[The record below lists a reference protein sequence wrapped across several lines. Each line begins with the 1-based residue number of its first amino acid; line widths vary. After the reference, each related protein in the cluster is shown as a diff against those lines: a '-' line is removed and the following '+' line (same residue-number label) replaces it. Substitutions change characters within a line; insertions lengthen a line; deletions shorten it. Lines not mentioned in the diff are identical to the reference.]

1 MKLNKPIL
9 LALLAI
15 NPITKALYAEDAPA
29 ADKVAKVI
37 IIKGQAK
44 AKLLNAQVVDL
55 KKDDWLPEG
64 AIIQTTDKSFVKL
77 VFIDKSTVSVG
88 PQSKMV
94 ISSFPKEGAG
104 VLSVI
109 KGQIRSQVV
118 KELDSN
124 GEAKLFVK
132 TKSAAMGVRGTDFQ
146 VMFNPENNVTS
157 LVTFEGNVAFAKM
170 DPATSSSIPTINQP
184 AAATNGGSAATG
196 TSASAPASTNV
207 ALESV
212 ISSEKAVHVTAGQ
225 FSGAN
230 PGAVMATI
238 PTKISPAQFETMK
251 GNASLGAEAP
261 AAAKVEAPTAP
272 KYVSVVAPGLP
283 PALAANTESSITKVV
298 ATNLGGE
305 DNLKKAVAVV
315 TGETKKADGPATGE
329 AKRDVAS
336 TGKEAPKDTAP
347 VVAANTTAKSSSP
360 EGFVNKS
367 TGEYQPPAG
376 GYVDFGT
383 GLYIPPPPGSTFDAN
398 TGVYVPPPQFGGFNP
413 VSGNYAP
420 PTGLV
425 LTPNG
430 EFVAAPKERAPA
442 SDGKPAAGAATDA
455 GKPAAGVAGA
465 ATTAA
470 LVPPPI
476 NASGDLSKVYN
487 PAAFATFVAGAPNS
501 ANQFGMPPIYAGANV
516 PGAPG
521 STVPGGYVPPA
532 YDSERL
538 DNLRNNVYN
547 QINQQNQIIQSTRI
561 KINIIVQ

>member
-1 MKLNKPIL
+1 MQL
-9 LALLAI
+9 L
-15 NPITKALYAEDAPA
+15 KAEDSG
-29 ADKVAKVI
+29 KNVAKVI

-44 AKLLNAQVVDL
+44 AKLADESVIDL

-64 AIIQTTDKSFVKL
+64 AVVQTTDKSFVKL
-77 VFIDKSTVSVG
+77 VFVDKSTVSVG

-124 GEAKLFVK
+124 GEAKTKLFVK

-146 VMFNPENNVTS
+146 VMFNPDNNVTS

-170 DPATSSSIPTINQP
+170 DPAVSDSIPTTNPNSGGTGSSAP
-184 AAATNGGSAATG
+184 AAANLPST
-196 TSASAPASTNV
+196 TNV

-230 PGAVMATI
+230 PGAEMATI

-251 GNASLGAEAP
+251 SNSSLGAEAP
-261 AAAKVEAPTAP
+261 ANAKVEAPAAT

-283 PALAANTESSITKVV
+283 PALTANTESSITKVV
-298 ATNLGGE
+298 ASNLGGE

-315 TGETKKADGPATGE
+315 TGEVKKAEGPVATE

-336 TGKEAPKDTAP
+336 TGKE
-347 VVAANTTAKSSSP
+347 TAKDSAGTKATTTVATTTTKESSP

-413 VSGNYAP
+413 ATGNYAP
-420 PTGLV
+420 PAGLV
-425 LTPNG
+425 LTPSG
-430 EFVAAPKERAPA
+430 EFVAAPKDRAPA
-442 SDGKPAAGAATDA
+442 SESGKSAPAADAGKTAPGAAGAPGATS
-455 GKPAAGVAGA
+455 AAV
-465 ATTAA
+465 
-470 LVPPPI
+470 LIPPPI

-487 PAAFATFVAGAPNS
+487 PASFTTYVAAAPGS
-501 ANQFGMPPIYAGANV
+501 ANQFGAPIYAAG
-516 PGAPG
+516 GFG
-521 STVPGGYVPPA
+521 PGGPNTNGPAYVPPA

-547 QINQQNQIIQSTRI
+547 QINQQNQIIQNTRI